1 MSHQLVVIAAA
12 VLSMAG
18 FVGAASANVGPAA
31 AGGGPPQIT
40 APPNA
45 STLVA
50 PNILPR
56 LLVTSLPTR

>member
-1 MSHQLVVIAAA
+1 MVHVLVAIAAA
-12 VLSMAG
+12 GFAIVCCAG
-18 FVGAASANVGPAA
+18 SASASAGPSATGAAPT
-31 AGGGPPQIT
+31 QIT
-40 APPNA
+40 PPKA

>member
-1 MSHQLVVIAAA
+1 MSHHLVVIAAA
-12 VLSMAG
+12 VFSVAG
-18 FVGAASANVGPAA
+18 FVGAASANVGPSA
-31 AGGGPPQIT
+31 AGGGQTQIITPPK
-40 APPNA
+40 A